1 GVSPSVNPEPLALF
15 FDAIFIGEIPEA
27 NDEQGFLDVLAKI
40 WGEKGVRRSGDRS
53 RLAELRDEP
62 GIYLPEAYHFSFR
75 EQGPIAQV
83 EAAPFHPF
91 PVKAVKRMNPAGTVP
106 AALVDDPAAVFDAAL
121 LMEINRGCGR
131 GCRFCSS
138 GWIHRPVRH
147 CSFQQFLSHICP
159 EDVKGRTVGL
169 IGSDLAGHPELMEI
183 LSYLLSLG
191 AKFSLSSIRPEG
203 LTHEL
208 ISMLRA
214 TGQKTVT
221 LAPETASLR
230 MKKIIGKTIPEE
242 LFFEK
247 INLLVSNGIP
257 NIRLYFMVGLP
268 SETDDDV
275 LALVDFVLKAREVF
289 VDASRPLKRIGTMGV
304 QLNPFVPKPWTPF
317 QCVGMQPPKVIEK
330 KLNIVRKGLGNTP
343 NVRVRAES
351 VREAVMQGL
360 FSRAD
365 RRIAGSMYES
375 VVRSINLSRL
385 LKSVGWYL
393 DFFLYRERNWDELF
407 PWDVV
412 DHGIDKTVLR
422 RVFENALPSE
432 TKVSGG

>member
-1 GVSPSVNPEPLALF
+1 
-15 FDAIFIGEIPEA
+15 
-27 NDEQGFLDVLAKI
+27 
-40 WGEKGVRRSGDRS
+40 
-53 RLAELRDEP
+53 
-62 GIYLPEAYHFSFR
+62 
-75 EQGPIAQV
+75 
-83 EAAPFHPF
+83 
-91 PVKAVKRMNPAGTVP
+91 
-106 AALVDDPAAVFDAAL
+106 
-121 LMEINRGCGR
+121 
-131 GCRFCSS
+131 
-138 GWIHRPVRH
+138 
-147 CSFQQFLSHICP
+147 
-159 EDVKGRTVGL
+159 
-169 IGSDLAGHPELMEI
+169 
-183 LSYLLSLG
+183 
-191 AKFSLSSIRPEG
+191 
-203 LTHEL
+203 
-208 ISMLRA
+208 MLRA

-230 MKKIIGKTIPEE
+230 MKKIIGKSIPEE

-268 SETDDDV
+268 SESDDDV

-317 QCVGMQPPKVIEK
+317 QCVGMQSPKVIEK
-330 KLNIVRKGLGNTP
+330 KLNMVRKELGNTP

-351 VREAVMQGL
+351 VREALMQGL

-375 VVRSINLSRL
+375 VVRSMNLSRL
-385 LKSVGWYL
+385 LKSVGWHL
-393 DFFLYRERNWDELF
+393 DFFLYRERDWEEIF

-412 DHGIDKTVLR
+412 DHGIEKTVLR